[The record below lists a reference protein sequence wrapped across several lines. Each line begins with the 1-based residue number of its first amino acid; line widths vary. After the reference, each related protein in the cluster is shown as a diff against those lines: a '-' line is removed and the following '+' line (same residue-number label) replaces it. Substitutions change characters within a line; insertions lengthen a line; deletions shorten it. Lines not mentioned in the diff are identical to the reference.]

1 MKKTRANKFD
11 RVVIIFLPLLLGI
24 LGSILFNRYG
34 KQFLI
39 TDKEKGIDLL
49 KSILD
54 IWGILLGFIFTATSI
69 LLTIGENQYV
79 RLLKDTNHFP
89 NILFSYVMAGMYL
102 LLAITFGIILLF
114 VHVWG
119 KCIFYIFLSLN
130 IVIIISMAICVIF
143 LFNIILNM
151 DRKLD
156 AD

>member
-79 RLLKDTNHFP
+79 RLLKDTNHFS

-119 KCIFYIFLSLN
+119 KCIFYIFLNLN
-130 IVIIISMAICVIF
+130 IIIIISMAICVIF